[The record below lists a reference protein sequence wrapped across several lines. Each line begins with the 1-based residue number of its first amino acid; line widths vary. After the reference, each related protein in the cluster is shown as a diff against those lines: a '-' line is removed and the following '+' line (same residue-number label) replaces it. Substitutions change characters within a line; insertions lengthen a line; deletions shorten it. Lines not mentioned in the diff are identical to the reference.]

1 MQIFRLGQHLTSHAA
16 FSQTR
21 DCGLLQVQIYIS
33 LCEGAGEDTV
43 ISLLKETAL
52 YDSAKMK
59 PLGEIWISAVITVSN
74 AWMEEGGAVFWEI
87 AFWVDLR
94 MGNNAPCF

>member
-1 MQIFRLGQHLTSHAA
+1 M
-16 FSQTR
+16 
-21 DCGLLQVQIYIS
+21 QIYIS
-33 LCEGAGEDTV
+33 SCEGAGEDTV